1 MTVADQVYRGDL
13 EFVKVSDGDLN
24 RLANVPFSI
33 TSKTTGESHVIV
45 TDRNGY
51 VSTSADWMP
60 HTSNTN
66 RGESSSDGIWFG
78 TSEPD
83 DTKGAMP
90 YDTYVIEEQRCEAN
104 EGG

>member
-1 MTVADQVYRGDL
+1 M
-13 EFVKVSDGDLN
+13 
-24 RLANVPFSI
+24 
-33 TSKTTGESHVIV
+33 IV

-51 VSTSADWMP
+51 ASTSADWIP

-83 DTKGAMP
+83 DTKGALP

-104 EGG
+104 EGMNLLKIEVTVVPGFCDD